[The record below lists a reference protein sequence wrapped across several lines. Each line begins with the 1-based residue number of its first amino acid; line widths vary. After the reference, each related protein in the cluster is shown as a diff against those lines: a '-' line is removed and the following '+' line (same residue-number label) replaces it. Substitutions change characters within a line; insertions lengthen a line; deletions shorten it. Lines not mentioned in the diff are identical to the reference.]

1 MPATLRF
8 FGAAQNVTGSCYCLE
23 YSDQRLLVDCGMYQ
37 ERDLRIRNWE
47 PLPAAPASIDFIL
60 LTHAHLD
67 HCGRIP
73 KLVKEGFK
81 GPVYCTPATAEI
93 AKIVMADSAKIQ
105 EEDAAHKIKRH
116 AKQGRK
122 SPIPIVP
129 LYTIADAEAA
139 AHLLT
144 PVEYM
149 EPLTL
154 PGGASAT
161 FYDAG
166 HILGSSMIKLTV
178 PINGETRTILFS
190 GDVGRWNTP
199 ILRDPT
205 LFKQADYVLVESTY
219 GDRIH
224 EEQSSILNALAN
236 VINGTVARGGNIVVP
251 SFVVERSQE
260 LLFYITQL
268 LNRKRI
274 KPIKVFLDSPMAISV
289 TRIFRHHPE
298 LFDEEI
304 TAMIADGNNP
314 YSFPGLTMCSTA
326 EESKAIRDETR
337 PVIIIAGSGMCTA
350 GRIKHHL
357 ANNIENPNSTIVF
370 VGYQAVGTLGRII
383 LENPKAVRILGQTY
397 KVNAQITKIQG
408 FSAHADQNEL
418 MCWLSTIEKP
428 PRRVFIIHG
437 EPTAAT
443 AFAEHLAAKT
453 QWPVT
458 VPAYNEAFT
467 LT

>member
-1 MPATLRF
+1 MSATLKF

-37 ERDLRIRNWE
+37 EREFRIRNWE
-47 PLPAAPASIDFIL
+47 PLPVAPASVDFIL

-67 HCGRIP
+67 HCGRLP
-73 KLVKEGFK
+73 KLVKDGFK

-122 SPIPIVP
+122 SPVPIVP

-144 PVEYM
+144 PVEYL
-149 EPLTL
+149 EPLPL

-178 PINGETRTILFS
+178 PINGEKRTILFS

-199 ILRDPT
+199 ILRDPS
-205 LFKQADYVLVESTY
+205 LFRQADYVLVESTY

-224 EEQSSILNALAN
+224 EEQSSILDALAK
-236 VINGTVARGGNIVVP
+236 VINETVARGGNIVVP

-268 LNRKRI
+268 LKRKQI
-274 KPIKVFLDSPMAISV
+274 KPIKVFLDSPMAIGV
-289 TRIFRHHPE
+289 TRIFRQHPE
-298 LFDEEI
+298 LFDEE
-304 TAMIADGNNP
+304 TTTMIDNGNSP
-314 YSFPGLTMCSTA
+314 YNFPGLTMCSTV
-326 EESKAIRDETR
+326 EESKAIREEAR

-357 ANNIENPNSTIVF
+357 ANNIENPNTTIMF
-370 VGYQAVGTLGRII
+370 VGYQAAGTLGRII
-383 LENPKAVRILGQTY
+383 LEKTKDVRILSQMY

-428 PRRVFIIHG
+428 PRRVFVIHG
-437 EPTAAT
+437 EPAASA
-443 AFAEHLAAKT
+443 AFAEHLSAKT

-458 VPAYNEAFT
+458 VPAYNETAT